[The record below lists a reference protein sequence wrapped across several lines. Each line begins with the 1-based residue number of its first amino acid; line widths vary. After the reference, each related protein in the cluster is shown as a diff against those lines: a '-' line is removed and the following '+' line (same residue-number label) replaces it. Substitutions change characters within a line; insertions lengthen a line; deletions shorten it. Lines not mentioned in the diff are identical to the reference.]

1 MLDIIQLDKEV
12 LIFLN
17 NLGSEPWDGLW
28 LAITNQLNWAP
39 LFVFIIYLT
48 IRSFGWKRGGFM
60 VLFMILLVAFSD
72 QFTNL
77 IKNSTERLRPINDP
91 EIKDML
97 RTLIQPQS
105 YSFMSG
111 HATTSTFFSV
121 FVVLLLK
128 EKYKYIYVLLFFPLI
143 FAYSRLYLGVHFPID
158 VSVGIIVGILFANL
172 YFFLFKKLDNK
183 YLIDFACRSIS
194 AS

>member
-128 EKYKYIYVLLFFPLI
+128 EKYKYIYLLLFFPLI
-143 FAYSRLYLGVHFPID
+143 FSYSRLYLGVHFPID

-172 YFFLFKKLDNK
+172 YFLLFKKLDNK
-183 YLIDFACRSIS
+183 LFN
-194 AS
+194 

>member
-1 MLDIIQLDKEV
+1 MLDIIQLDKEL

-48 IRSFGWKRGGFM
+48 IKSFGWKRGGFM

-91 EIKDML
+91 EIKDIL

-128 EKYKYIYVLLFFPLI
+128 EKYKYIYLLLFFPLI
-143 FAYSRLYLGVHFPID
+143 FSYSRLYLGVHFPID

-183 YLIDFACRSIS
+183 IFN
-194 AS
+194 

>member
-1 MLDIIQLDKEV
+1 MLDIIQLDKEL

-183 YLIDFACRSIS
+183 IFN
-194 AS
+194 

>member
-1 MLDIIQLDKEV
+1 LLDIIQLDKEL

-17 NLGSEPWDGLW
+17 NLGSEPWDVLW

-48 IRSFGWKRGGFM
+48 VKSFGWKRGGFM

-91 EIKDML
+91 EIKDFL

-105 YSFMSG
+105 FSFMSG

-128 EKYKYIYVLLFFPLI
+128 EKYKYIYLLLFFPLI

-158 VSVGIIVGILFANL
+158 VSVGIIVGILFASM

-183 YLIDFACRSIS
+183 LFN
-194 AS
+194 

>member
-1 MLDIIQLDKEV
+1 MLDIIQLDKEL

-48 IRSFGWKRGGFM
+48 IKSFGWKRGGFM

-77 IKNSTERLRPINDP
+77 IKNSTERLRPINDQ
-91 EIKDML
+91 EIKDVL
-97 RTLIQPQS
+97 RTLIEPQS

-128 EKYKYIYVLLFFPLI
+128 EKYKYIYLLLFFPLI
-143 FAYSRLYLGVHFPID
+143 FSYSRLYLGVHFPID
-158 VSVGIIVGILFANL
+158 VFVGIIVGILFANL
-172 YFFLFKKLDNK
+172 YFLLFKKLDNK
-183 YLIDFACRSIS
+183 LFN
-194 AS
+194 